1 MPEAEIKAK
10 ASAVAIGA
18 DQQSV
23 VVTSP
28 ELANA
33 LVHDQ
38 DAALAALGE
47 TAELT
52 LADISLDALG
62 RVVIENGEFAQQL
75 KNRLQSESGEPNLI
89 CQHFNLACPH
99 VDEPIQ

>member
-1 MPEAEIKAK
+1 MPEVEIKAK
-10 ASAVAIGA
+10 ASAMAIGA

-23 VVTSP
+23 TVTSP

-38 DAALAALGE
+38 DAALASLGE

-62 RVVIENGEFAQQL
+62 RVVIENGEFTQQL
-75 KNRLQSESGEPNLI
+75 KSRLESESDPNLI
-89 CQHFNLACPH
+89 CAHFNLGCLQ
-99 VDEPIQ
+99 E